1 MRHIKLFEAFDN
13 DDYYKE
19 ISKHEFVEIP
29 ILDISDRIISKI
41 KALGLEI
48 VKMKSPHILT
58 SDGVRRVDIGYFI
71 INDDIAEVVTIIECE
86 DEYFIVQMD
95 SNILFPGLSP
105 ETKIDYKCD
114 QFEGLVKFLKDK
126 GILK

>member
-19 ISKHEFVEIP
+19 ISRLERIETP

-41 KALGLEI
+41 KDLGLNI
-48 VKMKSPHILT
+48 AKIKSPPILT
-58 SDGVRRVDIGYFI
+58 SDGVRRVDIGYLMI
-71 INDDIAEVVTIIECE
+71 SEEIVSIIECE
-86 DEYFIVQMD
+86 DDYFIVQMD
-95 SNILFPGLSP
+95 SNLLFPGLSP
-105 ETKIDYKCD
+105 ETRIDYKCD